1 MDMSAAQVE
10 ARSAESAIEHIAQSL
25 KAAGVTATVRVLRP
39 GDGGEVY
46 VISDVPR
53 GRRPTVQRIMRDLA
67 VRWC

>member
-1 MDMSAAQVE
+1 MDMSFAQVE
-10 ARSAESAIEHIAQSL
+10 AHSAEIAIDYIAECL
-25 KAAGVTATVRVLRP
+25 NAAGVTATVRVLRT

-46 VISDVPR
+46 VISDIPR